1 MQRQKLIAIATI
13 VIIVVVLLV
22 AFGVLN
28 QHFYL
33 FQKVEQHE
41 LGVKMRGGKI
51 IDIVEPGVYSDF
63 GWYAQLLTVSGQSVE
78 LKAEDLELIT
88 RDSQIIGLL
97 VTGDIFRP
105 QYADRS
111 VLKEN
116 WVEYRVFYLED
127 EALQTRINSFTFQ
140 AMKVCVGERTFD
152 DAVIGEGRDELRMCI
167 DENVNEMAS
176 ALGVVV
182 KNVAV
187 PNVIISDDVRSGLD
201 AIVQS
206 RLAAQKA
213 EQDLKTAE
221 AEGKAKVALSEADVK
236 AEQAKVLE
244 QAKQKTTLA
253 ALEVERLK
261 AEQNQIKIQIE
272 NEQLLIELADLKAQE
287 AYLQAQT
294 NLASELVLADTFSE
308 NPELYLYKMALANAS
323 ALTETD
329 KIIFTEEGNMPNI
342 IFSSSGIL
350 PTVPTDGTST
360 SP

>member
-1 MQRQKLIAIATI
+1 
-13 VIIVVVLLV
+13 
-22 AFGVLN
+22 
-28 QHFYL
+28 
-33 FQKVEQHE
+33 
-41 LGVKMRGGKI
+41 
-51 IDIVEPGVYSDF
+51 
-63 GWYAQLLTVSGQSVE
+63 

-105 QYADRS
+105 QYADRAT
-111 VLKEN
+111 LRTN
-116 WVEYRVFYLED
+116 WVQYRVFYLDD
-127 EALQTRINSFTFQ
+127 EALQTRINSFAFQ

-167 DENVNEMAS
+167 DQNMNEMSS

-187 PNVIISDDVRSGLD
+187 PNVIISDDVRKGLD

-221 AEGKAKVALSEADVK
+221 AEGEAKVALAEADVK
-236 AEQAKVLE
+236 AEQAKILE

-253 ALEVERLK
+253 ALEVDRLK
-261 AEQNQIKIQIE
+261 AEQDQIRIQIE

-294 NLASELVLADTFSE
+294 NLASELVLADTFTE

-329 KIIFTEEGNMPNI
+329 KIIFTTEGNMPNI
-342 IFSSSGIL
+342 IFSSSGVL
-350 PTVPTDGTST
+350 PTIPTDGDTT
-360 SP
+360 TP